1 MWFERRFIYE
11 YIFFYFPP
19 FERQALVFEV
29 TQLQR
34 LKLCVGGCTCR
45 KKKGGGSGL
54 CEIYRAYNH
63 GVWKKMSYYTWK
75 RNPGYAHETKSYKY
89 IYNVSFIRVALH
101 VPTKEA
107 SYYLAVLSGLW
118 VWAAM

>member
-45 KKKGGGSGL
+45 KKKGGGGPDF
-54 CEIYRAYNH
+54 A
-63 GVWKKMSYYTWK
+63 
-75 RNPGYAHETKSYKY
+75 KY
-89 IYNVSFIRVALH
+89 IG
-101 VPTKEA
+101 PTITVYEKKWVITHGKEILDMRMKPNRT
-107 SYYLAVLSGLW
+107 SIYTMYLLYE
-118 VWAAM
+118 